1 MKKFILHGEMADLFT
16 PEINLDVSTPHEA
29 IHALCCNFKGF
40 RPYIVS
46 KTLAGVN
53 YQFVDG
59 QKNTYDHYCGHIILK
74 NDQYE
79 LMAAPEGYGG
89 MMAAGNSLLGTP
101 IGAGIANFAMGYAMQ
116 KLTAKF
122 TEGMIQDDGKPEYE
136 IIQTNS
142 FIYTQNENKT
152 EQGSPIPVIYGQLRV
167 GTKVINSSVENYD
180 YNFENAYIYP
190 NPPDASQ
197 VDMIHGGQFSFVLPI
212 DYDDYRDNSDLDAF
226 NSYNPS
232 GKRSLSFAGDGS
244 KNFDPDSNNE
254 SQAEGYDLGGNE
266 YGASEIKKYG
276 PSSRGELKKSSGNVG
291 YAESSVPRPY
301 VYPTSGKI
309 DFLMRP
315 SNRNDLCVER
325 VQKSGQASNECLA
338 WVGSNSEIDQ
348 MIVKDRGDYQKLES
362 IGLYKSLEVLSE
374 GPIAGLA
381 LPISNDI
388 DRDNGPITYPLSVD
402 DSSDSSNTI
411 KLGSLKYNSS
421 TNPEIVDQT
430 TSTLNITILN
440 SGANYKDRSG
450 SLLTGSYVIT
460 PNDTSIADDTLT
472 VRFDKP
478 GQNYAAKIGDTRFVR
493 SEFDYFSS
501 DTESENPYYLSN
513 NHIFIINPE
522 DGTVK
527 PNDENSPFALNSAY
541 YDSNGNFSLL
551 NLESQPPESHPDGS
565 IELEFFAGEN
575 YPSKTFQYQI
585 HPESQHA
592 EFQFTNMRSSHI
604 PEYYSKAQCVDLGS
618 LLGYDIQGQ
627 TVQPFYQQIER
638 QTTSD
643 DDEIPS
649 FLDENGNRYK
659 WSDMCRIYLHQAG
672 GSSITSDLSVLN
684 QTFYIPVGYVQRKDN
699 LPFNSNTY
707 TNIDNF
713 SESAIVFGVN
723 QPSSYFA
730 RTTNE
735 QHLTKIDLYLPLTPA
750 EYFSMQE
757 VPEEWIGFENWYFK
771 NGDNYFPFYQWK
783 QFHETSDITNGNY
796 PTWSN
801 TTTYSQNVV
810 VSHEGSVFRTTKYIE
825 GDPDLTQLST
835 WLPHYDYPAGS
846 EVKYAGKAYRAKN
859 LIRGIPNDEVVNVTN
874 STFNR
879 FNSYVTYTPVGGSS
893 GPVEPTPSNY
903 NSSNT
908 VIFENKYY
916 HRSWSAYLPD
926 PHPLV
931 KFNPSTALP
940 AGSAVGSGIV
950 YFSDG
955 SYSIDAS
962 YTGTIYQSL
971 SYIEPVY
978 DFNSSN
984 VQDWHPTESYYSGDF
999 IRFFSWDQSK
1009 SVRYDYLNSRNIEQS
1024 LRVKEFQLGI
1034 NLVDQYRIYDRVGFL
1049 VQSQPYYFAQ
1059 TENVYELKSDYI
1071 APPEWDSGREYTNN
1085 SIVYIYDETVVT
1097 TPSDRNDFQTL
1108 QFNKEQQLDPYSFW
1122 QYTGT
1127 GENWEVSPA
1136 DDTGNNWEELGTSY
1150 LDSISPSGLRYTESA
1165 SGNSAFT
1172 LHNGYIYPDGFT
1184 SQGSRVRFIDQSHKP
1199 PFYHPTWN
1207 SDDEPYDPEY
1217 WEEYPYMSP
1226 KDNEETIVNNLPHNE
1241 KVDHREKYGYW
1252 TEITINLNNTPDQD
1266 TANWENL
1273 PIDNVPPPVRSKNS
1287 DGTFLRWNPYD
1298 EFSLGDCL
1306 IYEGEFYTATGDIS
1320 GFLNPDGLPNWDAN
1334 SDYGGA
1340 DEPSSVQYDGNAYKL
1355 RIDPA
1360 TNSQYEIDTI
1370 SDANFLTDDQVS
1382 GLYYSDTEF
1391 YDYLFID
1398 GVNDWQSV
1406 PCTGC
1411 DPSATG
1417 IEEIE
1422 AQIDWN
1428 EDVTYIA
1435 NTAPNADTTRW
1446 ELQGQN
1452 SPPGQDSLWQLSDDF
1467 EPFVEG
1473 SEENFDKDF
1482 YYVFCTYS
1490 EREGIIQNP
1499 DPKNHNE
1506 GGLAASFG
1514 FGEKIYYTRQSREPS
1529 DIARITSSSSAWTRL
1544 IAGDVRN
1551 MNLADLLIE
1560 RYEKA
1565 QDGGPYHAMYE
1576 QRYKKNFKKRTRRL
1590 SAEGTQLFYS
1600 QGHDFNEKII
1610 QTLKNGNII
1619 VDGHLSEKE
1628 DVFYNSRQRGT
1639 LSMGWRRV
1647 FETAADVLKKRIE
1660 SSPSLL
1666 AQTVINRD
1674 HRTSRIRHLRFSIG
1688 YGNDNMYLAD
1698 SASATASEF
1707 MLKGSFP
1714 GYMLQRALNKLSGV
1728 KMLKKGYNSRDDTDY
1743 PYGFYESD
1751 LGSGN
1756 PHHPRVTVFIMRKRF
1771 NNTIDFCPTLYQAVA
1786 QVNAEEGIIENVYL
1800 INNPITPVYDATLI
1814 GEGSDGFT
1822 NIYPQDVAFAKP
1834 SYIAGDERF
1843 QDIGVY
1849 LRIDSSHGY
1858 HSIRLSIQNGRIDQV
1873 IQSPSEGEFG
1883 LNESWRNHISRDGV
1897 FVSPGIEKAICKN
1910 NQIITVDQFGNNSAA
1925 FQVSTEYD
1933 LAIPK
1938 GDNLIPDGDLIN
1950 ASSVDTGRVR
1960 SIAISSAGSNY
1971 SGRSGIEAYI
1981 FNQKFIVKSM
1991 KTLGTERGYKPS
2003 LDSFSHYSFIVYG
2016 LPKSIFDD
2024 TNIPASSMSRYV
2036 KFKARLHVNQFGRI
2050 QTTQDGSDPIT
2061 IIDTGYTLAD
2071 ENDSII
2077 FLDVAYNE
2085 AIDPSFTGSQRLQD
2099 IIDAVSTNSNGFT
2112 IIGLTNES
2120 SDLMPDNKRPKQP
2133 IIIQAQGLQDK
2144 LDNFKII
2151 QDGKGFGLY
2160 DTIKDPFLQI
2170 SFNPPKVELDF
2181 FDGKLQD
2188 AKLLPFASNE
2198 SDDTGYSES
2207 DINIK
2212 ITISKPFVPYDGEY
2226 PPDQLSSNGQI
2237 VDPHAKFRSIYLNDV
2252 PIRDHTGRFNY
2263 SKFHFDMRIGHHK
2276 NPFNQHIIKGQ
2287 IAPKAS
2293 DQLISA
2299 EFRVPTHTKFIN
2311 YPLFGPRNEGEKDY
2325 YYAHTIKNPAV
2336 SDISFSIKI
2345 NQLHYIYEGDE
2356 SAVYLNLLPILGMVL
2371 GYMLGRYIAEKIAKW
2386 IYPDLTISFGF
2397 GTSTGWSIPSI
2408 SQAGEMLYQTLAW
2421 AAIQTAGI
2429 VGAMLVFDWITD
2441 VFKCSD
2447 APWLC
2452 IKMGEVI
2459 KNSGEIWPAQI
2470 RIQIEHGIE
2479 GEPLTTDTIAIRGCS
2494 TSPYVKDIFL
2504 NNLPNPS
2511 RVAEGS
2517 EVKKNR
2523 IFRIYRLTRELD
2535 PVTGGLTEARYKI
2548 DAELLA
2554 ATEYVGGYFS
2564 YPNTAIVGTRFN
2576 SKDHPSLPRREY
2588 IIKGR
2593 LIRIP
2598 SNYDPVTG
2606 NTFHLNSQ
2614 EEKVID
2620 DGYVTVWDGQFDPEL
2635 QWTSNPAWI
2644 IYDLLT
2650 NNRYGMGKYGIK
2662 DEDLDKWSF
2671 YQFAKRCD
2679 EKVNAVIESSSI
2691 EERRHM
2697 CNVYIDSERQAY
2709 DYVRE
2714 LMDVYNTKINFTG
2727 GTIHIVADAPS
2738 ENGPIMLFN
2747 NSNISENGFAY
2758 SSTPETDRLTA
2769 ATVDFLDER
2778 DNYMR
2783 KTEYVEDAEGVREH
2797 GYKHVRIAGIGI
2809 TRRGEA
2815 HRLAWHKI
2823 LTKQMEKEIIV
2834 FNTGIRA
2841 SYLRIGDVIEV
2852 MDNNKV
2858 SEHSG
2863 GRIVKIISS
2872 NTIELDIPVAA
2883 LGNASSLYIESPV
2896 QVYDE
2901 WQADSTFPLDTTV
2914 IYLGHF
2920 YKNITGSNGDTPPDE
2935 DSTNWDNVETVRQKQ
2950 FKEYAIASKNN
2961 FNVTLTTSI
2970 DTAINEGFTWIIK
2983 ENDQD
2988 KSRPKQYKIKQ
2999 VKEISALNYEVVASE
3014 HFEDKYTQ
3022 IDNSTGSEDGIE
3034 FQSREYYG
3042 PPISTA

>member
-16 PEINLDVSTPHEA
+16 PEVNLDVSTPHEA

-53 YQFVDG
+53 YQFVDS

-79 LMAAPEGYGG
+79 LMAAPEGYGAI
-89 MMAAGNSLLGTP
+89 MAAGNSLLGTP

-190 NPPDASQ
+190 NPPDANQ

-212 DYDDYRDNSDLDAF
+212 DYDDYRDNTDLDAF

-232 GKRSLSFAGDGS
+232 GKRSLSFAADGS
-244 KNFDPDSNNE
+244 KNFDPESNNE

-276 PSSRGELKKSSGNVG
+276 PSSRGELKKSSGTVG
-291 YAESSVPRPY
+291 YSESSTPRPY
-301 VYPTSGKI
+301 VYPTSGKL

-315 SNRNDLCVER
+315 STRNDLCVER

-348 MIVKDRGDYQKLES
+348 MIIKDRGDYQKLES

-381 LPISNDI
+381 LPISSDI

-402 DSSDSSNTI
+402 DLSNSSNTI
-411 KLGSLKYNSS
+411 KLGSLKYNAS
-421 TNPEIVDQT
+421 TNPEIVDQE
-430 TSTLNITILN
+430 TSTLDITILN
-440 SGANYKDRSG
+440 SGVNYKDSSGNLLSG
-450 SLLTGSYVIT
+450 SYIIT
-460 PNDTSIADDTLT
+460 PNDTSTADNTLT

-478 GQNYAAKIGDTRFVR
+478 GLNYAAKIGDTKFAR

-501 DTESENPYYLSN
+501 DTESEEPYYLSN

-527 PNDENSPFALNSAY
+527 PNDEASPFALNSVY
-541 YDSNGNFSLL
+541 YNSNGSFSLV
-551 NLESQPPESHPDGS
+551 NLEAQPPDSHPDGS
-565 IELEFFAGEN
+565 IELDFFAGEN
-575 YPSKTFQYQI
+575 YPNKNFEYEI
-585 HPESQHA
+585 HPASKHV
-592 EFQFTNMRSSHI
+592 EFQLTKLRSDHV
-604 PEYYSKAQCVDLGS
+604 PVYHSKAQCVDLGS
-618 LLGYDIQGQ
+618 LLGYDIQTQ
-627 TVQPFYQQIER
+627 TVQPFYQEIER
-638 QTTSD
+638 QTNAG

-649 FLDENGNRYK
+649 FLDENGDRYK

-672 GSSITSDLSVLN
+672 INSITSDLSVLN
-684 QTFYIPVGYVQRKDN
+684 ETHYIPVGYAQRKDN

-713 SESAIVFGVN
+713 SESSIVFGVN
-723 QPSSYFA
+723 KPSSYFV

-735 QHLTKIDLYLPLTPA
+735 QHLTKIDLYVPLTA
-750 EYFSMQE
+750 SEYFSMQK

-771 NGDNYFPFYQWK
+771 DGNNYYPFSEWK
-783 QFHETSDITNGNY
+783 QFHEVNNGINGNY

-801 TTTYSQNVV
+801 TVTYAKGDV
-810 VSHEGSVFRTTKYIE
+810 VSHKGGVFKTTKYIE

-846 EVKYAGKAYRAKN
+846 EIKYGGKAYRAKN
-859 LIRGIPNDEVVNVTN
+859 LIRGIPNSEIVNEVN
-874 STFNR
+874 SKFNR
-879 FNSYVTYTPVGGSS
+879 FNSYITYTPVGGSS
-893 GPVEPTPSNY
+893 GPAEPAPSNY

-916 HRSWSAYLPD
+916 HRSFSAYLPD

-931 KFNPSTALP
+931 QFNPSTALP
-940 AGSAVGSGIV
+940 AGSAVGSGIN
-950 YFSDG
+950 YFYDG
-955 SYSIDAS
+955 SYSIDDA
-962 YTGTIYQSL
+962 YTGTIYQSQ

-978 DFNSSN
+978 DFKSSI
-984 VQDWHPTESYYSGDF
+984 VQDWLPTESYYSGDF
-999 IRFFSWDQSK
+999 VRFFSWDQSK
-1009 SVRYDYLNSRNIEQS
+1009 SVRYDYLNSRNVEQS
-1024 LRVKEFQLGI
+1024 LRVKEFQLGV
-1034 NLVDQYRIYDRVGFL
+1034 NLVDRYRIYDRFGNL
-1049 VQSQPYYFAQ
+1049 VQTQPYYFAQ

-1071 APPEWDSGREYTNN
+1071 APPEWDSGREYADD

-1108 QFNKEQQLDPYSFW
+1108 QFDKEQQIDPYSFW

-1127 GENWEVSPA
+1127 GENWDVSPA
-1136 DDTGNNWEELGTSY
+1136 DDTENNWEELSTSY

-1165 SGNSAFT
+1165 SGNSSFS

-1184 SQGSRVRFIDQSHKP
+1184 SEGSKVRFIDQSHKP
-1199 PFYHPTWN
+1199 PFYHPIWN
-1207 SDDEPYDPEY
+1207 SNDEPYDTEY
-1217 WEEYPYMSP
+1217 WEEYLYMNP
-1226 KDNEETIVNNLPHNE
+1226 RDNEETMVNNLPHNQ
-1241 KVDHREKYGYW
+1241 KITHREKYGYW
-1252 TEITINLNNTPDQD
+1252 TEIAISSNNTPDQD

-1273 PIDNVPPPVRSKNS
+1273 PIDNVAPPIRSTNS
-1287 DGTFLRWNPYD
+1287 DGSFLQWNPYD
-1298 EFSLGDCL
+1298 GFSSGDCL
-1306 IYEGEFYTATGDIS
+1306 VYEDEFYTATGDIS
-1320 GFLNPDGLPNWDAN
+1320 GFLNPDVLPIWDAN
-1334 SDYGGA
+1334 SDYGG
-1340 DEPSSVQYDGNAYKL
+1340 DDNPSSVQHDGDAYKL
-1355 RIDPA
+1355 RIDPS
-1360 TNSQYEIDTI
+1360 TNTQYEIETVSETDY
-1370 SDANFLTDDQVS
+1370 LTDEQVS
-1382 GLYYSDTEF
+1382 GLYYSDTNF
-1391 YDYLFID
+1391 YSYLLID
-1398 GVNDWQSV
+1398 EGTDWQSV

-1428 EDVTYIA
+1428 QNITYLI
-1435 NTAPNADTTRW
+1435 NDAPNIDTSRW

-1452 SPPGQDSLWQLSDDF
+1452 DPPGQDPLWRSSEDF
-1467 EPFVEG
+1467 EPFAEG
-1473 SEENFDKDF
+1473 TEENFDKT
-1482 YYVFCTYS
+1482 YYNVFCTYQN
-1490 EREGIIQNP
+1490 REGIIQNP
-1499 DPKNHNE
+1499 DPRNNS
-1506 GGLAASFG
+1506 GGLMSSLTG
-1514 FGEKIYYTRQSREPS
+1514 DKIYFTRQS
-1529 DIARITSSSSAWTRL
+1529 TKSSHIQMISRDSTAWTRL

-1551 MNLADLLIE
+1551 MNLADLLVE

-1565 QDGGPYHAMYE
+1565 EDGGPYHAMYE
-1576 QRYKKNFKKRTRRL
+1576 QKYKKNFKKRMRHF

-1610 QTLKNGNII
+1610 SILKSAGVIN
-1619 VDGHLSEKE
+1619 DGHLSERE
-1628 DVFYNSRQRGT
+1628 DTFYNSRQRGG
-1639 LSMGWRRV
+1639 LSMGWRKV
-1647 FETAADVLKKRIE
+1647 STGTFSYEIK
-1660 SSPSLL
+1660 SSPNAASQL
-1666 AQTVINRD
+1666 VIDRD
-1674 HRTSRIRHLRFSIG
+1674 HKTSRIRHLKFSIG
-1688 YGNDNMYLAD
+1688 YGNNNMYLD
-1698 SASATASEF
+1698 SEF
-1707 MLKGSFP
+1707 MLNDSFP

-1728 KMLKKGYNSRDDTDY
+1728 KMLKKGYNSKDDTDY

-1756 PHHPRVTVFIMRKRF
+1756 PHYPRVTVFIMRKRF
-1771 NNTIDFCPTLYQAVA
+1771 NNTIDFCPTLYQVVA
-1786 QVNAEEGIIENVYL
+1786 KVNAKEGVIENVYL
-1800 INNPITPVYDATLI
+1800 INDPIFPVYDSALA
-1814 GEGSDGFT
+1814 GQDSDGFT
-1822 NIYPQDVAFAKP
+1822 NIYPQDITYPKP
-1834 SYIAGDERF
+1834 SYVAGDERF

-1849 LRIDSSHGY
+1849 LRIDGSHGY
-1858 HSIRLSIQNGRIDQV
+1858 HNVRLNIENGSIDQD
-1873 IQSPSEGEFG
+1873 IQSPDQGEFG
-1883 LNESWRNHISRDGV
+1883 LNESWRSHIAFDGV
-1897 FVSPGIEKAICKN
+1897 FVSPGIEKAICRN
-1910 NQIITVDQFGNNSAA
+1910 NQTITVDQFGNQSAELT
-1925 FQVSTEYD
+1925 VSTETA

-1938 GDNLIPDGDLIN
+1938 GNNLISDGDLIN
-1950 ASSVDTGRVR
+1950 ASVVDTGRVK
-1960 SIAISSAGSNY
+1960 SFLVSSVGANY
-1971 SGRSGIEAYI
+1971 SGRSGVEAYI
-1981 FNQKFIVKSM
+1981 FNQKFIVKTM
-1991 KTLGTERGYKPS
+1991 KSISKEAGYKPS
-2003 LDSFSHYSFIVYG
+2003 VDLFSQYSFVVYG

-2024 TNIPASSMSRYV
+2024 TTIPASSISRYV
-2036 KFKARLHVNQFGRI
+2036 KFKARIFVNQFGRI
-2050 QTTQDGSDPIT
+2050 QTKEDGSLPVK

-2085 AIDPSFTGSQRLQD
+2085 ALDPFFNSQRLQD
-2099 IIDAVSTNSNGFT
+2099 IINEVSTDSNGFT
-2112 IIGLTNES
+2112 PIGLTNQS
-2120 SDLMPDNKRPKQP
+2120 SHLMPDYQRPKLP
-2133 IIIQAQGLQDK
+2133 IIIRAEGSNDK

-2151 QDGKGFGLY
+2151 QNGRGFNLY

-2181 FDGKLQD
+2181 LEGKLQN
-2188 AKLLPFASNE
+2188 AQLLPFGSNE
-2198 SDDTGYSES
+2198 SNDTGYSQS
-2207 DINIK
+2207 DVNIK
-2212 ITISKPFVPYDGEY
+2212 ITVSKPFVPYDGQY

-2263 SKFHFDMRIGHHK
+2263 SKFHFDMRIGHQK

-2287 IAPKAS
+2287 IAPKAL
-2293 DQLISA
+2293 DQLISE

-2325 YYAHTIKNPAV
+2325 YYSHTIKNPAV

-2371 GYMLGRYIAEKIAKW
+2371 GYMIGKWAAEKLLNLI
-2386 IYPDLTISFGF
+2386 PEFTVSFGV

-2408 SQAGEMLYQTLAW
+2408 SQAKELLYQAAAW

-2429 VGAMLVFDWITD
+2429 VAAMLVFDWIND

-2452 IKMGEVI
+2452 IKLGEVI

-2479 GEPLTTDTIAIRGCS
+2479 GEELTTDTIAIRGCS

-2511 RVAEGS
+2511 RVAGGS
-2517 EVKKNR
+2517 QVKKNR

-2535 PVTGGLTEARYKI
+2535 PVTGGLAEARYKI

-2554 ATEYVGGYFS
+2554 ATEYIGGYFS

-2863 GRIVKIISS
+2863 GRIAKIINS
-2872 NTIELDIPVAA
+2872 NTVELDIPVAA
-2883 LGNASSLYIESPV
+2883 LGNSSSLYIESPV

-2901 WQADSTFPLDTTV
+2901 WQADSSFPLDTTV
-2914 IYLGHF
+2914 IYAGHF

-2935 DSTNWDNVETVRQKQ
+2935 DETNWDNVETIRQKQ
-2950 FKEYAIASKNN
+2950 FKEYAISSKSN
-2961 FNVTLTTSI
+2961 FNVTFTTSI
-2970 DTAINEGFTWIIK
+2970 DVDIKEGFTWIVK
-2983 ENDQD
+2983 ENSQD

-2999 VKEISALNYEVVASE
+2999 VKEVSALNYEVVASE
-3014 HFEDKYTQ
+3014 HFEDKYNQ
-3022 IDNSTGSEDGIE
+3022 IDNSTGSQEGIE
-3034 FQSREYYG
+3034 FESREYYG